1 MFKKKLTSSQ
11 TKNMELLN
19 FELTTVERINLLERS
34 ENPLDAIQSVAGMY
48 SFSGARMYQEYLE
61 KMVKASNLSSL
72 LKAEASKSL
81 FDFEEFLEVI
91 KEEEEDEVMKE
102 IKRESNE
109 AVKERNK
116 KRKMK
121 AYETLAFLCERFD
134 MSISTP
140 YKVELITR
148 LMMCNSSLG
157 DYYDEALGSFKRIL
171 SNDDLEVNYRYKM
184 ILTLEKNT
192 KIEAKERYI
201 KDSLAFF
208 IKAKTTPV
216 RYVILGIQNL
226 LQNYIVDV
234 KSRMRYEVMLL
245 EIGQN
250 EGEEYNTRADACDT
264 LINVGTTEVYKEEA
278 KDILLKL
285 GNIGG
290 RIAKTVYDNAQN
302 VHNTKI
308 EESSL
313 NVIRFL
319 LNVDSGKTDLE
330 GVLKEIEGEI
340 EEEGRCSKEKK
351 DRIKVSLNRLVIDR
365 SYYHNTSL
373 STILIKVWSYI
384 EAKEEEEQKKE
395 LKKRLLEELDEMS
408 GTCSSGFL
416 LRLLNT
422 LSGFEDQ
429 ATLSISFEDQI
440 VSNFVGRLN
449 GYAKKIGESS
459 SVFYE
464 KERLKEVIKLVG
476 RGGEEVEVEDMS
488 FEEKEKVV
496 TEFGE
501 NVLME
506 LCEDTSQWGKRTN
519 FLLFFRTYLPVLQKE
534 LYEEFRSYL
543 TDSEIDLY
551 MRKAISTYEGVKF
564 MT

>member
-1 MFKKKLTSSQ
+1 
-11 TKNMELLN
+11 MELLN
-19 FELTTVERINLLERS
+19 FELTTVERINLLEKS
-34 ENPLDAIQSVAGMY
+34 HNPLDAIQSVAGMY
-48 SFSGARMYQEYLE
+48 SFSGARMYQDYLE
-61 KMVKASNLSSL
+61 KMVTSSNLSSL

-91 KEEEEDEVMKE
+91 KEDEGDEVMKE

-116 KRKMK
+116 KRKIK

-134 MSISTP
+134 TSISTP

-148 LMMCNSSLG
+148 LMMCHSILG
-157 DYYDEALGSFKRIL
+157 DYYDEAFNSFKRIL

-192 KIEAKERYI
+192 KIEQKERYI

-245 EIGQN
+245 EIGRN

-278 KDILLKL
+278 KNILLKL

-290 RIAKTVYDNAQN
+290 RVAKTVYDNAQN

-330 GVLKEIEGEI
+330 GVLKEIEGEV
-340 EEEGRCSKEKK
+340 EGCSQEKK

-384 EAKEEEEQKKE
+384 EAKKEEDQKKE

-449 GYAKKIGESS
+449 GYAKKIGEST

-464 KERLKEVIKLVG
+464 KERLKEVVKLVKG
-476 RGGEEVEVEDMS
+476 GGGEGKDVVVDEMT

-534 LYEEFRSYL
+534 LYEEFKSYL

-551 MRKAISTYEGVKF
+551 IRKAISTYEGVKF

>member
-1 MFKKKLTSSQ
+1 
-11 TKNMELLN
+11 MELLN

-34 ENPLDAIQSVAGMY
+34 ENPLDAMQSVAGMY
-48 SFSGARMYQEYLE
+48 SFSGARMYQDYLE

-91 KEEEEDEVMKE
+91 KEDEGDEVMKE

-340 EEEGRCSKEKK
+340 IEGEMCSKEKK

-384 EAKEEEEQKKE
+384 EAKEEGEEDQKKE

-449 GYAKKIGESS
+449 GYAKRIGESS

-476 RGGEEVEVEDMS
+476 RRGEVEDMS

-506 LCEDTSQWGKRTN
+506 LCEDTSQWGRRTN

-534 LYEEFRSYL
+534 LYEEFKSYL

>member
-1 MFKKKLTSSQ
+1 
-11 TKNMELLN
+11 
-19 FELTTVERINLLERS
+19 
-34 ENPLDAIQSVAGMY
+34 
-48 SFSGARMYQEYLE
+48 
-61 KMVKASNLSSL
+61 
-72 LKAEASKSL
+72 
-81 FDFEEFLEVI
+81 
-91 KEEEEDEVMKE
+91 
-102 IKRESNE
+102 
-109 AVKERNK
+109 
-116 KRKMK
+116 
-121 AYETLAFLCERFD
+121 
-134 MSISTP
+134 
-140 YKVELITR
+140 
-148 LMMCNSSLG
+148 
-157 DYYDEALGSFKRIL
+157 
-171 SNDDLEVNYRYKM
+171 
-184 ILTLEKNT
+184 
-192 KIEAKERYI
+192 
-201 KDSLAFF
+201 
-208 IKAKTTPV
+208 
-216 RYVILGIQNL
+216 
-226 LQNYIVDV
+226 
-234 KSRMRYEVMLL
+234 
-245 EIGQN
+245 
-250 EGEEYNTRADACDT
+250 
-264 LINVGTTEVYKEEA
+264 
-278 KDILLKL
+278 
-285 GNIGG
+285 
-290 RIAKTVYDNAQN
+290 VYDNAQN

-330 GVLKEIEGEI
+330 GVLKEIEGEV
-340 EEEGRCSKEKK
+340 EGCSQEKK

-384 EAKEEEEQKKE
+384 EAKKEEDQKKE

-449 GYAKKIGESS
+449 GYAKKIGEST

-464 KERLKEVIKLVG
+464 KERLKEVVKLVKG
-476 RGGEEVEVEDMS
+476 GGGEGKDVVVDEMT

-534 LYEEFRSYL
+534 LYEEFKSYL

-551 MRKAISTYEGVKF
+551 IRKAISTYEGVKF